1 MGIDQGSRRCAP
13 HQGPRTVQSQIEFG
27 RTNFRFAEC
36 SMSIGLQALLGGE
49 NPSNAGRVFCQA
61 LAHFRRRASSRTT
74 WHITKSQRAMTVALT
89 NDAALAYVADN
100 QAR

>member
-49 NPSNAGRVFCQA
+49 NPSNAGRVFLSGTGA
-61 LAHFRRRASSRTT
+61 FSPPRVFAHNSA
-74 WHITKSQRAMTVALT
+74 HHQEP
-89 NDAALAYVADN
+89 
-100 QAR
+100 ARDGGGFN

>member
-1 MGIDQGSRRCAP
+1 MGIDQGSKRCAP

-49 NPSNAGRVFCQA
+49 NPSNAGRVFFVRHWRIFA
-61 LAHFRRRASSRTT
+61 AAPR
-74 WHITKSQRAMTVALT
+74 HITKSQRAMAVALAKH
-89 NDAALAYVADN
+89 AALAYVADN